1 MSRGEISKILWT
13 SPLGRYLSIDTL
25 TEYYLLNFLCENK
38 RSHLFKVER
47 MNNTQAINLGL

>member
-1 MSRGEISKILWT
+1 MSRGENSKILWT